1 MLYDEKIFQKV
12 VREMKLS
19 LDYKP
24 DYSEAI
30 NRMKVFYP
38 EGNNQETQTSGD
50 S

>member
-19 LDYKP
+19 LDYNP

-38 EGNNQETQTSGD
+38 EDNNQESQADNGS
-50 S
+50 